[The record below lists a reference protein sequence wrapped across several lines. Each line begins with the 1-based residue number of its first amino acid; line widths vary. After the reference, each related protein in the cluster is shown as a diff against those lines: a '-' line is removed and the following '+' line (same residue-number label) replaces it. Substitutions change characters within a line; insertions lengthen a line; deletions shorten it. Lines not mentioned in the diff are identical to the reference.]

1 MSARVRLASFPNVAV
16 ARMVCELLC
25 NNGLHAEVQ
34 GAHFAG
40 VEPLLSAGGFSEAV
54 VRVPEDELARAR
66 ELYDAYFA
74 GETLH

>member
-1 MSARVRLASFPNVAV
+1 MRVRLASFPNVAV
-16 ARMVCELLC
+16 ARMVCELLR
-25 NNGLHAEVQ
+25 NNDVDAVIS

-54 VRVPEDELARAR
+54 VQVPEAQLEQARQ
-66 ELYDAYFA
+66 LYDAYFA